1 MQTAEIAEK
10 LKAVFDKRP
19 EILFCFL
26 FGSSAAGSAS
36 PRDVDLAVFAVVR
49 AADRVNWMA
58 DVHGDFCDAL
68 ATNNVDLIH
77 LNSTDNIMLLD
88 EIVRKGQ
95 LIFERDLDA
104 RALFQAR
111 VWHEGIDFKEK
122 RKMLMGV

>member
-1 MQTAEIAEK
+1 MRPEEIAEK
-10 LKAVFDKRP
+10 LKPAFERRA

-26 FGSSAAGSAS
+26 FGSSAAAAAS
-36 PRDVDLAVFAVVR
+36 PRDVDLAVFALVTPER
-49 AADRVNWMA
+49 RVDWMA

-68 ATNNVDLIH
+68 GTNDVDLVH

-88 EIVRKGQ
+88 EIVRKGS
-95 LIFERDLDA
+95 LIFERDADA